1 MLIGGAKPQQVAF
14 KEELRKL
21 KELQNLCDGMGGVAG
36 RAGADKQL
44 SDELRILKQDKAESN
59 CKRRLLFTSSG
70 GKRERERER
79 KRGRERE
86 RVRRLQTARFRLM
99 AASASSDCNGS
110 GSPR

>member
-21 KELQNLCDGMGGVAG
+21 EELQSLCDGMGGVAG

-79 KRGRERE
+79 KRER
-86 RVRRLQTARFRLM
+86 ACP
-99 AASASSDCNGS
+99 ASADCALPPNG
-110 GSPR
+110 GVCVVRL

>member
-21 KELQNLCDGMGGVAG
+21 EELQNLCDGMGGVVG

-79 KRGRERE
+79 KRER
-86 RVRRLQTARFRLM
+86 ACP
-99 AASASSDCNGS
+99 ASAVCALPPNG
-110 GSPR
+110 GVCVVRL